1 VTLDATKSPQT
12 GRKLVVL
19 DRDGVVN
26 HESVEFI
33 RTPDEWI
40 PLPGSIEAIRDLSRA
55 GFTVVVA
62 TNQSGVGRGHLTAVT
77 LEAIH
82 RKMTA
87 AVEAAGGRIAGIF
100 VCPHT
105 PDANCDCRKPRA
117 GLLRQIESAFGV
129 SLAGRPIIGDSE
141 RDLRAAKAVGARA
154 ILVRTGNG
162 LDAERLLAP
171 QDCVP
176 VYDDLAAA
184 ARDLIGYG

>member
-1 VTLDATKSPQT
+1 VTPSPKT

-26 HESVEFI
+26 RESADFI

-40 PLPGSIEAIRDLSRA
+40 PLPGSLDAIRDLTQA

-62 TNQSGVGRGHLTAVT
+62 TNQSGVGRGYFTPAT
-77 LEAIH
+77 LESIH
-82 RKMTA
+82 RKMTT

-100 VCPHT
+100 VCPHA
-105 PDANCDCRKPRA
+105 PDADCDCRKPRP
-117 GLLRQIESAFGV
+117 GLLRQIEASFGA
-129 SLAGRPIIGDSE
+129 SLAGRPVIGDAE
-141 RDLRAAKAVGARA
+141 RDVRAAQAVAARA

-162 LDAERLLAP
+162 RDAERFLRP
-171 QDCVP
+171 EDRVQ

-184 ARDLIGYG
+184 TRDLIENG